1 MQTRPLETTTY
12 TLTAQSET
20 GEPVRQSVLVRVGAA
35 DVPRPA
41 SVADRATIRIFTPRP
56 GSIVTRRGTT
66 LCYAVSGAL
75 HARVDP
81 GVGEVNPASAL
92 TCVRV
97 APARTTTYQLT
108 AYGRDGFAVRQQL
121 VLVVR

>member
-1 MQTRPLETTTY
+1 
-12 TLTAQSET
+12 
-20 GEPVRQSVLVRVGAA
+20 VRKTVLVRVGGD

-41 SVADRATIRIFTPRP
+41 SLADRANIRIFTPRP
-56 GSIVTRRGTT
+56 GSIVTGRAIA

-81 GVGEVNPASAL
+81 GVGEVSPANAL
-92 TCVRV
+92 TCLRVR
-97 APARTTTYQLT
+97 PARTTTYQLT